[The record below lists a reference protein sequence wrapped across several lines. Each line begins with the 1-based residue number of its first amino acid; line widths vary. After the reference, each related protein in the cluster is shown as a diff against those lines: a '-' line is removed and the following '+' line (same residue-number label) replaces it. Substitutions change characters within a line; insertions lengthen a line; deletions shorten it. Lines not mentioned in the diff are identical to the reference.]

1 MKLFQ
6 TPGRATI
13 RSVDNLSMRF
23 RELIAKYK
31 KLRVELRKSSKA
43 NLEKEKK
50 EIARETRRFLE
61 PIVIRRSRLD
71 LEKISRYKK
80 DLEIQNISFP
90 KVEGPTLLTY
100 DLKALSDLYIDTL
113 NKISSDST
121 GTSNGYIGARY
132 KPATYVKEREKF
144 LERFGEAFDDGD
156 LKVAQTNLS
165 EFMRKLLVMR
175 FESSK
180 YAFRTTLERMISNNK
195 LIINWWSQLGIV
207 PIMKKGNLPDP
218 EDFALDDGAGFDDFE
233 SKLEKLR
240 DAKGLLEVP
249 AEWLD
254 EKFILDVTSDTE
266 LLEQIH
272 KSWFEDPA
280 LSLLDPKLDELEIQ
294 IKKLLHENANR
305 KIVVFSSY
313 ADTVNSIADELIER
327 GMSGVLGFTAANSSR
342 DSRKILL
349 SNFDASYT
357 LGPQQDEYQ
366 VLICTDALSEGVNL
380 HRAGVIFNYDIPY
393 NPTRVVQRIGRINR
407 INKKVFDVIHIY
419 NFFPTVI
426 GNSIISI
433 KAIATLKKALINS
446 IMGDDVRALTPDEN
460 LETFFM
466 EEFVAADDGEEDLSW
481 DSAFIEEY
489 ESAVKSQSLLQKIEE
504 IPRRSRI
511 SRESQQVD
519 LGLVFSK
526 HGENSIFISAR
537 PESDPEVLSTEEA
550 LNLFKAHPDELGTE
564 VSQNFSPLFRLVR
577 EKLDAKHELPV
588 IKGRRNDALNL
599 LEALRL
605 HLPAAS
611 SYCVDLIRIIKDL
624 DDIDEGTLK
633 DLAQIREKTPEKIFE
648 LVKSAVPESHIR
660 NILARVQRMEDE
672 AHTILLAEEFQK

>member
-1 MKLFQ
+1 LKE
-6 TPGRATI
+6 
-13 RSVDNLSMRF
+13 LS
-23 RELIAKYK
+23 E
-31 KLRVELRKSSKA
+31 
-43 NLEKEKK
+43 
-50 EIARETRRFLE
+50 
-61 PIVIRRSRLD
+61 
-71 LEKISRYKK
+71 
-80 DLEIQNISFP
+80 
-90 KVEGPTLLTY
+90 
-100 DLKALSDLYIDTL
+100 LYIDTL
-113 NKISSDST
+113 NKISSDQSDQ
-121 GTSNGYIGARY
+121 SQGYIGARY

-144 LERFGEAFDDGD
+144 LDRFGEAFDDGD

-180 YAFRTTLERMISNNK
+180 YAFRTTLERMIANNK
-195 LIINWWSQLGIV
+195 LIINWWSQMGIV

-218 EDFALDDGAGFDDFE
+218 DDFALDDGMGLDDFE

-240 DAKGLLEVP
+240 ESKGLLEVP
-249 AEWLD
+249 AEWID
-254 EKFILDVTSDTE
+254 EKFILDVTSDTK
-266 LLEQIH
+266 LLEEIH
-272 KSWFEDPA
+272 HSWFKDADLA
-280 LSLLDPKLDELEIQ
+280 LMDPKLDELEMQ
-294 IKKLLHENANR
+294 IKKLLVENPSR

-313 ADTVNSIADELIER
+313 ADTVNSIANGLSDR
-327 GMSGVLGFTAANSSR
+327 GMSGVLAFTAADSSR

-426 GNSIISI
+426 GNSIIST

-466 EEFVAADDGEEDLSW
+466 EEFVQADEGEEDLSW
-481 DSAFIEEY
+481 DAAFIEEY
-489 ESAVKSQSLLQKIEE
+489 ENAVKAPSLLQKIEQ

-511 SRESQQVD
+511 SRASQQSN

-526 HGENSIFISAR
+526 HGQSSIFISAH
-537 PESDPEVLSTEEA
+537 PDADPEVLSTEEA
-550 LNLFKAHPDELGTE
+550 LKLFKAHPDEQGSE
-564 VSQNFSPLFRLVR
+564 VSQKFSPLFKMVR
-577 EKLDAKHELPV
+577 DKLDAKHELPV

-605 HLPAAS
+605 QLPAAS

-648 LVKSAVPESHIR
+648 LVKSAVPESHVR

-672 AHTILLAEEFQK
+672 AQTILLAEEFQK